1 REYRVPPSCA
11 REDPEEVQRQ
21 VLLDM
26 YQAFALD
33 LHAGVYLTQLTSS
46 REHSEIHVQLMDD
59 LMTLKMDQSNGHIVE
74 FPLTSVSKDPREGRP
89 RIPLDQGGH
98 RLKGSE
104 VYRISIDGQRTRYD
118 DQDSD
123 EASAHLVVVE

>member
-11 REDPEEVQRQ
+11 REDPEE
-21 VLLDM
+21 
-26 YQAFALD
+26 AFALD

-74 FPLTSVSKDPREGRP
+74 FPLTSVSK
-89 RIPLDQGGH
+89 
-98 RLKGSE
+98 